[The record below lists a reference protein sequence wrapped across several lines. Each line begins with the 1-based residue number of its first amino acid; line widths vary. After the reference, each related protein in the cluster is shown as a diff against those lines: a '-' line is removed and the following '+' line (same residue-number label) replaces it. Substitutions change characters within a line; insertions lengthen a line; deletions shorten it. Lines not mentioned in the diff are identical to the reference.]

1 MKKKF
6 KIFRG
11 LFYKVSLK
19 RPPPINTLTFWA
31 PYKGG
36 LTNLNSLL
44 FKFIKNNLFIS
55 LFHYFTTDNRLEY
68 RICSFNFH
76 SFDNIQGNR
85 NYGAA
90 SEHDWIFR

>member
-1 MKKKF
+1 MT
-6 KIFRG
+6 
-11 LFYKVSLK
+11 
-19 RPPPINTLTFWA
+19 PPINTLTSWS
-31 PYKGG
+31 PYKVG